1 MFTFQFQIEYIREH
15 CMATALMNRG
25 TVYLIPTALKKR
37 ADLSEVSSSS
47 KKELRHPHLLAV
59 KVVGDEMDASVHRI
73 GIAMCHTGIGRTW

>member
-1 MFTFQFQIEYIREH
+1 
-15 CMATALMNRG
+15 MATALMNRGTVYLIPTALNRG